1 MTELTLVAAMD
12 ENGLLG
18 RTGGA
23 GTGLPWHLPDE
34 VAHFRAYC
42 AGKWLLLGRTTFDE
56 MLGWL
61 REGHAG
67 MPLVLS
73 GRCGW
78 DPPMGRLVSSVPQAI
93 AMAEAAG
100 QKELV
105 CVGGGQAFAAALP
118 YANKMVLT
126 TVHHAY
132 AAEPG
137 GVHFPKWEEAKW
149 RVTRTERHARDERH
163 AEEFTVRWMERRGG
177 VMRDA

>member
-1 MTELTLVAAMD
+1 MGLTLTLLAAMD
-12 ENGLLG
+12 ECRLIAKKHDG
-18 RTGGA
+18 
-23 GTGLPWHLPDE
+23 GTGLPWRLPDE

-56 MLGWL
+56 MIGWI
-61 REGHAG
+61 REGHAQGG

-78 DPPMGRLVSSVPQAI
+78 DPPPGMGRLVSSVPQAI

-105 CVGGGQAFAAALP
+105 CIGGGQTFAAALP

-137 GVHFPKWEEAKW
+137 DVHFPKWEEAEW
-149 RVTRTERHARDERH
+149 RVTRTEKHARDERH
-163 AEEFTVRWMERRGG
+163 AEAFTTSWMESS
-177 VMRDA
+177 DA